1 MEQGEGEEAVNNP
14 IDPAAF
20 VFKHKRTGQ
29 VVVAPSERWHEY
41 YDNKENWEHTAS
53 INACLAIQYILSVK
67 PRERNRYL
75 RSLTE
80 KI

>member
-14 IDPAAF
+14 IDPVAY
-20 VFKHKRTGQ
+20 VFKHKRTGE
-29 VVVAPSERWHEY
+29 VVVTSGRAADYW
-41 YDNKENWEHTAS
+41 DKEHWEHTAS
-53 INACLAIQYILSVK
+53 INACLAIQYILSVGPK
-67 PRERNRYL
+67 ERNRYI

>member
-14 IDPAAF
+14 IDPVAY
-20 VFKHKRTGQ
+20 VFKHKRTGE
-29 VVVAPSERWHEY
+29 VVVTSGCKADYW
-41 YDNKENWEHTAS
+41 DKNQWDHTAS

-67 PRERNRYL
+67 PTERNRYL